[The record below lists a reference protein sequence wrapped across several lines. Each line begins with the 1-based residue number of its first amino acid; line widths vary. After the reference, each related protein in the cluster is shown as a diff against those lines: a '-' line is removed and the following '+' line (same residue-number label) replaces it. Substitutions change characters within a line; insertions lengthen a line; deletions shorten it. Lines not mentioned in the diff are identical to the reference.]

1 LQEKKIEKNFL
12 VENVLWLQ
20 SYFLE
25 NRFAKKNFD
34 KFFGRKYFMVLKS
47 FPQDEE
53 RKKCLAE
60 NFFLVAKS
68 FPRKQVCM
76 KRGR

>member
-1 LQEKKIEKNFL
+1 MVAKLFPRKQVCK
-12 VENVLWLQ
+12 
-20 SYFLE
+20 
-25 NRFAKKNFD
+25 KKNLD

-60 NFFLVAKS
+60 NFFMFAKS